1 MEKKGRYSTS
11 GLVEDQYM
19 PGSDGKVLKNLLNI
33 TTRQEIE
40 RVETELLFEVTD
52 QLLDEFDKDHRF
64 SANDLLEI
72 HRRWLGSVYA
82 WAGKYRQVMMS
93 KGNLTFAAPAHIPRL
108 MADFEKEILAKYTPC
123 TFESR
128 QKIVT
133 ALAIVH
139 TELVLVHPFREGNGR
154 VSRLLATLMAL
165 QAGLPF
171 LDFSGFEKERREEYF
186 AAVRCG
192 LDRNYEP
199 MEKVFTD
206 VVNRSLQAY
215 EA

>member
-1 MEKKGRYSTS
+1 MGKKGRYSTS

-19 PGSDGKVLKNLLNI
+19 RGSDGKVLKNLLNV
-33 TTRQEIE
+33 TTRQEME

-52 QLLDEFDKDHRF
+52 QLLDEFGKNRRF
-64 SANDLLEI
+64 SADDISQI
-72 HRRWLGSVYA
+72 HRRWLGSVYE

-93 KGNLTFAAPAHIPRL
+93 KGNFMFAAPAHIPRL
-108 MADFEKEILAKYTPC
+108 MADFEREILAKYTPC

-128 QKIVT
+128 QEIIT

-139 TELVLVHPFREGNGR
+139 TELILIHPFREGNGR
-154 VSRLLATLMAL
+154 MSRLLAILMAL
-165 QAGLPF
+165 QAGLPL

-186 AAVRCG
+186 TAVRYG

-206 VVNRSLQAY
+206 VIDRSLQAY
-215 EA
+215 EE

>member
-1 MEKKGRYSTS
+1 MEKQGRYATS

-19 PGSDGKVLKNLLNI
+19 PGSDGKVLKNLRNI
-33 TTRQEIE
+33 TTRREIE
-40 RVETELLFEVTD
+40 RIETERLFEVTD
-52 QLLDEFDKDHRF
+52 QFLDEFDKNRRF
-64 SANDLLEI
+64 SAEDISEM
-72 HRRWLGSVYA
+72 HRRWLGSVYE

-93 KGNLTFAAPAHIPRL
+93 KGNFMFAAPAHIPRL
-108 MADFEKEILAKYTPC
+108 MADFEREILVKYTPC
-123 TFESR
+123 TFKSR
-128 QKIVT
+128 QNLVI

-139 TELVLVHPFREGNGR
+139 TELILIHPFREGNGR
-154 VSRLLATLMAL
+154 VSRLLAILMAL

-186 AAVRCG
+186 NAVRYG

-206 VVNRSLQAY
+206 VIDLSLQAY
-215 EA
+215 EE

>member
-19 PGSDGKVLKNLLNI
+19 PGSDCKVLKNLLNI

-52 QLLDEFDKDHRF
+52 QLLDEFDKDRCF
-64 SANDLLEI
+64 SADDISQI
-72 HRRWLGSVYA
+72 HRRWLGSVYG
-82 WAGKYRQVMMS
+82 WAGKYRHVVMS
-93 KGNLTFAAPAHIPRL
+93 KGNFTFAAPAHIPRL
-108 MADFEKEILAKYTPC
+108 MADFEKEILGKFTPC
-123 TFESR
+123 TYKAR
-128 QKIVT
+128 QKIIT

-139 TELVLVHPFREGNGR
+139 TELILIHPFREGNGR
-154 VSRLLATLMAL
+154 VSRLLAILMAL

-186 AAVRCG
+186 AAVRYG

-206 VVNRSLQAY
+206 VIDCSLQAY
-215 EA
+215 EE